1 MIAYA
6 TLGTN
11 DLPRATRFYDA
22 LLGAMGAKRAM
33 EFERMVIWASAPNAP
48 MLGVCAPFDGKAA
61 TIGNGTMI
69 SLGAS
74 SKEQVDTLYRK
85 ALELGGTDEGAP
97 GQRGPSFYIG
107 YFRDPDGNKLNF
119 FCPT

>member
-11 DLPRATRFYDA
+11 DLPRAAKFYDA
-22 LLGAMGAKRAM
+22 LFAEMGAKRAM
-33 EFERMVIWASAPNAP
+33 DFERIILWASSPTAP
-48 MLGVCAPFDGKAA
+48 MMAVCTPYDGKKA
-61 TIGNGTMI
+61 TVGNGMMI
-69 SLGAS
+69 SLG
-74 SKEQVDTLYRK
+74 VDSTEKVDRLYRK

-97 GQRGPSFYIG
+97 GPRGPAFYIG
-107 YFRDPDGNKLNF
+107 YFRDLDGNKLNF